1 MKVEKIDLTNL
12 PSDVASNIASFMV
25 GKPEELRL
33 KHNEALKKIQ
43 RKYMINSSPT
53 FKKRDND
60 EYISKLNFYIAR
72 WQVSFPITSLNHIIM
87 KQANKLREMMH
98 EELQWYE
105 DEAEETCYDYS
116 SFLLVSARI
125 ETIDDSYITY
135 SQMNL
140 SYHEMEDDLE
150 TITQNLQSNIE
161 THIAPHKIIT
171 GISQLNFKLECVF
184 HDSWILWYIYFN

>member
-1 MKVEKIDLTNL
+1 MMKVEKIDLTNL

-25 GKPEELRL
+25 GEPEYLRL
-33 KHNEALKKIQ
+33 KHNKALKRIQ
-43 RKYMINSSPT
+43 RKYRINSSPT

-60 EYISKLNFYIAR
+60 EYISKLKFYIAR

-135 SQMNL
+135 SQMNV

-184 HDSWILWYIYFN
+184 HDS

>member
-135 SQMNL
+135 SQMNV

>member
-1 MKVEKIDLTNL
+1 
-12 PSDVASNIASFMV
+12 
-25 GKPEELRL
+25 
-33 KHNEALKKIQ
+33 
-43 RKYMINSSPT
+43 
-53 FKKRDND
+53 
-60 EYISKLNFYIAR
+60 
-72 WQVSFPITSLNHIIM
+72 M

-135 SQMNL
+135 SQMNV

-184 HDSWILWYIYFN
+184 HDS

>member
-1 MKVEKIDLTNL
+1 MVEKIDLSNL
-12 PSDVASNIASFMV
+12 SSDVASNISSFV
-25 GKPEELRL
+25 LGDPVDIRL
-33 KHNEALKKIQ
+33 KHNKALKKIQ
-43 RKYMINSSPT
+43 RKYTIVNSPT

-60 EYISKLNFYIAR
+60 EYISKLKFYIAR

-125 ETIDDSYITY
+125 ETIDDSYFTY
-135 SQMNL
+135 SQIEV
-140 SYHEMEDDLE
+140 SYREMKDDLE
-150 TITQNLQSNIE
+150 TITHNLQSNIE
-161 THIAPHKIIT
+161 THIAPNNKIT
-171 GISQLNFKLECVF
+171 GISQIVFKLKCVF
-184 HDSWILWYIYFN
+184 HDT

>member
-1 MKVEKIDLTNL
+1 
-12 PSDVASNIASFMV
+12 
-25 GKPEELRL
+25 
-33 KHNEALKKIQ
+33 
-43 RKYMINSSPT
+43 
-53 FKKRDND
+53 
-60 EYISKLNFYIAR
+60 
-72 WQVSFPITSLNHIIM
+72 M

-98 EELQWYE
+98 EELQWYD

-135 SQMNL
+135 SQMNV

-150 TITQNLQSNIE
+150 TITQNLQSHIE

-184 HDSWILWYIYFN
+184 HDS